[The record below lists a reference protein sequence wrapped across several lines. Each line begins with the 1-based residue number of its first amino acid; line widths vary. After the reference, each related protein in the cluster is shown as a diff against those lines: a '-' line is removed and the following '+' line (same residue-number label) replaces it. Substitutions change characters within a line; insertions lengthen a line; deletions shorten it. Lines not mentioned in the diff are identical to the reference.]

1 MQGLEDLEALR
12 SRILRAKA
20 WRAEHLEQL
29 RKTNPKLFE
38 AAEALNAEMRK
49 AAEETPAPDPRDDDS
64 SFEATHEAVKKLTK
78 RLGEIEPQV
87 ALEAL
92 AMDWLD
98 TTKGHWSGDA
108 YSVCGCA
115 VRDAFRD
122 REKEVATLQK
132 NEAERLLLRAGLS
145 KTQVAEYVAAVDSGF
160 GGSLEFPLEPPDAF
174 RLENLSPEVA
184 TTDFILRCETYDR
197 GAMYMLYGM
206 WGERLAKILPARVQ
220 DRIPSMLSSPDGDA
234 WVAARLVEEVKG
246 FHFVDEILRRQ
257 VAGERPGVYLFLNA
271 DDTNWKND
279 VLNEMFKRARDGYSI
294 WGRTRLWD
302 SLAASRIND
311 PVCIAAAIADLEKEE
326 KAGKRTEDEERW
338 ASSFRDSL
346 QGYLTLAQAARNAA
360 GGPKKSAAE
369 WKEWFEKN
377 PAPAKK

>member
-12 SRILRAKA
+12 SRIVRAKA

-29 RKTNPKLFE
+29 RRTDPKLFE

-49 AAEETPAPDPRDDDS
+49 AVETAPFPDPRDDGS
-64 SFEATHEAVKKLTK
+64 SFEATHEAVEKLTK
-78 RLGEIEPQV
+78 RLAEIEPQV
-87 ALEAL
+87 AFEAL

-98 TTKGHWSGDA
+98 TTKGHWSGDE
-108 YSVCGCA
+108 YSVWGNA

-145 KTQVAEYVAAVDSGF
+145 KTQVAEYIAAVDSGF
-160 GGSLEFPLEPPDAF
+160 GRSPEFPLDPPNGY
-174 RLENLSPEVA
+174 RLDKLSPEIA

-197 GAMYMLYGM
+197 GAIYLLYGM

-234 WVAARLVEEVKG
+234 WVAARLIEEVKG
-246 FHFVDEILRRQ
+246 FHFVDEVLRRQ
-257 VAGERPGVYLFLNA
+257 VAGERPGVFLFLNA
-271 DDTNWKND
+271 DDKNWKTD
-279 VLNEMFKRARDGYSI
+279 VLNEMFKRARTGYSL
-294 WGRTRLWD
+294 WGRSRLWD
-302 SLAASRIND
+302 SLGTSGIDD
-311 PVCIAAAIADLEKEE
+311 PVCIGAAIADLENEE

-338 ASSFRDSL
+338 ASGFRDSL
-346 QGYLTLAQAARNAA
+346 RRYLTFAQSARSAQGDA
-360 GGPKKSAAE
+360 KKSAAE
-369 WKEWFEKN
+369 WNEWFEKN